1 MNIKLRYAIGFPAAV
16 WFDQELLIVNYSLTI
31 NFLTQTMDPTEQNI
45 ALDRIK
51 HFVSNEMHSTVFVN
65 QADEEQAEAFY
76 SLGLNVTTLPQEPV
90 DQIVGIA
97 LYYKL
102 NAIMQGRMKITE
114 LVFCSDAG
122 DNVEY
127 FHTENDAVDIFP
139 AQGWWASAG
148 LDHCDLTLDDD
159 EQPEELSVDEQW
171 QEHELGWVQA
181 SAEPD
186 LSQIVFANFEQSQNE
201 TKH

>member
-1 MNIKLRYAIGFPAAV
+1 MNIKLRYSIGFPAAV
-16 WFDQELLIVNYSLTI
+16 WFDQALLVVNYSLTI
-31 NFLTQTMDPTEQNI
+31 NLLTQSLDPTEQNI

-51 HFVSNEMHSTVFVN
+51 HFIFNEMHSTVFVN

-127 FHTENDAVDIFP
+127 SHSENDALNIFP
-139 AQGWWASAG
+139 AQGWWLSAG
-148 LDHCDLTLDDD
+148 LDHCDLTPDDD
-159 EQPEELSVDEQW
+159 EEQEELSVDEQW
-171 QEHELGWVQA
+171 QELELSWIQA
-181 SAEPD
+181 NAEPD
-186 LSQIVFANFEQSQNE
+186 LSQIVFANLEQNQNE